1 MLGSKVGSGE
11 LAAKGQF
18 AIRQQSILECACAN
32 QTTCDYKVIDPAYCR
47 KKVLHRGLVSLVKCA
62 SENPKLLGGGS
73 NFLR

>member
-1 MLGSKVGSGE
+1 MM
-11 LAAKGQF
+11 
-18 AIRQQSILECACAN
+18 
-32 QTTCDYKVIDPAYCR
+32 DPAYCR